1 MNNSSKGLLNGATTQ
16 YLQIIDMAKDVAFAH
31 QVKYVAT
38 EFIIA
43 AMLKVP
49 GRISETLSTHGI
61 TPTTY
66 YPKLKDNV
74 DYKYL
79 KDGFTPRT
87 KKVLDLSK
95 TLAEDYNCNFVA
107 PEHLLFAILSTYDC
121 VGYGILES
129 IAQDFQ
135 GLYNDVKKLVDGLG
149 SNNRMLNFGSVNT
162 EKNHFGRVDTTSEP
176 FNPTA
181 TPSTNQEAPEGLK
194 ELESF
199 GVNLTE
205 KAKRNKLD
213 PVIGRDKEINRVI
226 ETLSRRIKSNPLL
239 IGEPGV
245 GKTAVIE
252 GLAIRIANGSV
263 PITLKNRTV
272 FSLDLSRIVAGA
284 KFRGEFE
291 ERFKSA
297 LTYAQENNV
306 ILFIDEIHSIL
317 AGYSSFAISDLLK
330 PALARGD
337 LHVIGATTI
346 SEYNKYVQ
354 NDPALAR
361 RFLLIKLDPPKID
374 DCIEILRGLRDKF
387 EAHHGIE
394 ITESAIRAA
403 VTMSERYITDRFL
416 PDKAIDLIDEAA
428 AKERLLVDTP
438 PETITVKE
446 GQLYDLENE
455 KSYMLRSGLD
465 CRDIDEKIS
474 ELSTEIQDLKQS
486 DMRRR
491 SHFNPY
497 IDEENIAKV
506 VSEMTG
512 IPVSKLTETES
523 NRLLNFESILH
534 KRVVGQNV
542 AVEAVSKAI
551 RRSMTCIKDPNKP
564 IGSFIFVGP
573 TGVGKTELSKALA
586 EAIFGDE
593 NMLIRIDM
601 SEYMEKVSVA
611 KLIGA
616 PPGYV
621 GYDEEGQLTG
631 KVRMKPY
638 SVILFD
644 EIEKAH
650 PDVFNIM
657 LQILDDGRLTDS
669 KGRTVDFKNTVI
681 IMTSNEGASEVNTVK
696 KIGFGEEVDESE
708 SAKDKITQALKKRFR
723 PEFLN
728 RIDDIVIFRKLT
740 IEECGKICDLQC
752 ESLRKRMQ
760 SMNVSLIFTDDAKRL
775 ILNKGY
781 DKEYGARPLKRAIST
796 LIENPL
802 SEMIIKGDLR
812 ADNTVKVIDDDGE
825 IDFLVE

>member
-1 MNNSSKGLLNGATTQ
+1 MNNSNAPDKGVTTQ
-16 YLQIIDMAKDVAFAH
+16 YKQVLISAKEIASKYRVP
-31 QVKYVAT
+31 YVAT
-38 EFIIA
+38 EFIVA
-43 AMLKVP
+43 AMLNGFGKV
-49 GRISETLSTHGI
+49 SETLAAFGV

-66 YPKLKDNV
+66 YPKLIENIDY
-74 DYKYL
+74 DYKRE
-79 KDGFTPRT
+79 GFTVRT
-87 KKVLDLSK
+87 KAALEASEA
-95 TLAEDYNCNFVA
+95 LASSSGCSFVA
-107 PEHLLFAILSTYDC
+107 PEHLLLAILSFSDC
-121 VGYGILES
+121 QGSFLVFS
-129 IAQDFQ
+129 IVQDGS
-135 GLYNDVKKLVDGLG
+135 GLLSAAKSLVDELAQKERERFTR
-149 SNNRMLNFGSVNT
+149 SAFSQP
-162 EKNHFGRVDTTSEP
+162 KTTSYGADSVDKWQ
-176 FNPTA
+176 NPTYNA
-181 TPSTNQEAPEGLK
+181 PKPEGLK

-205 KAKRNKLD
+205 RASLNKLD

-252 GLAIRIANGSV
+252 GLALRISRGDV
-263 PITLKNRTV
+263 PLPLKNKVV
-272 FSLDLSRIVAGA
+272 FSLDLTGIVAGA
-284 KFRGEFE
+284 KFKGEFE
-291 ERFKSA
+291 ERFKNA
-297 LTYAQENNV
+297 LNYAQENGV
-306 ILFIDEIHSIL
+306 ILFIDEIHTIISGFS
-317 AGYSSFAISDLLK
+317 GYSVGDILK
-330 PALARGD
+330 PNLARGD
-337 LHVIGATTI
+337 IQVIGATTI
-346 SEYNKYVQ
+346 GEYNKYIEK
-354 NDPALAR
+354 DPALVR
-361 RFLLIKLDPPKID
+361 RFLLIKVEPPKID
-374 DCIEILRGLRDKF
+374 DCVEILQGLRDKF

-394 ITESAIRAA
+394 ITDSAIKAA

-438 PETITVKE
+438 PETLTNKE
-446 GQLYDLENE
+446 RQLSRLVVDKE
-455 KSYMLRSGLD
+455 YMLSTGED
-465 CRDIDEKIS
+465 CRDINEKI
-474 ELSTEIQDLKQS
+474 EALSTEIEEIKLS
-486 DMRRR
+486 ERRR
-491 SHFNPY
+491 KNRTNPF
-497 IDEENIAKV
+497 IDEDNIAKV

-512 IPVSKLTETES
+512 IPVSKLTETEAK
-523 NRLLNFESILH
+523 RLLNFENILH
-534 KRVVGQNV
+534 ERVVGQNA
-542 AVEAVSKAI
+542 AVEAVAGAI

-593 NMLIRIDM
+593 NMLIRVDM
-601 SEYMEKVSVA
+601 SEYMEKASVA

-650 PDVFNIM
+650 PDVFNLM

-681 IMTSNEGASEVNTVK
+681 IMTSNEGASEVKSVA
-696 KIGFGEEVDESE
+696 KIGFGDETEEIEE
-708 SAKDKITQALKKRFR
+708 AKDKIQTALRKRFR

-728 RIDDIVIFRKLT
+728 RIDDIVVFRKLT
-740 IEECGKICDLQC
+740 MEECGKICDLNC
-752 ESLRKRMQ
+752 DFLRKRMT
-760 SMNVSLIFTDDAKRL
+760 SMNVRLSFREDAKRL

-781 DKEYGARPLKRAIST
+781 DKEYGARPLKRAISN
-796 LIENPL
+796 LVEKPL

-812 ADNTVKVIDDDGE
+812 SGNSVTVIDDGGE
-825 IDFLVE
+825 IDFIVT

>member
-1 MNNSSKGLLNGATTQ
+1 MNNSSSGLLNGTTSQ
-16 YLQIIDMAKDVAFAH
+16 YLSIINDARGVALSYN
-31 QVKYVAT
+31 VKYVGT
-38 EFIIA
+38 EFILA
-43 AMLKVP
+43 AMLKEP
-49 GRISETLSTHGI
+49 GVISETLKSHGV
-61 TPTTY
+61 TPAYY
-66 YPKLKDNV
+66 YPKLKDYV
-74 DYKYL
+74 DVGYKTE
-79 KDGFTPRT
+79 GFTART
-87 KKVLDLSK
+87 KQALDLSK
-95 TLAEDYNCNFVA
+95 TIAEDYNCTFVA
-107 PEHLLFAILSTYDC
+107 PEHLLLAILSTERC
-121 VGYGILES
+121 VGFDIIIS
-129 IAQDFQ
+129 ITQNFQ
-135 GLYNDVKKLVDGLG
+135 GLYNDVKKLVENLG
-149 SNNRMLNFGSVNT
+149 NNRVPNLESKKVEKPRFENSEIPESYSRVANT
-162 EKNHFGRVDTTSEP
+162 
-176 FNPTA
+176 PTA
-181 TPSTNQEAPEGLK
+181 EEAEGLK

-199 GVNLTE
+199 GINLTE

-252 GLAIRIANGSV
+252 GLALRIASGNV

-272 FSLDLSRIVAGA
+272 FSLDLSGIVAGA

-337 LHVIGATTI
+337 LQVIGATTI

-361 RFLLIKLDPPKID
+361 RFLLIKLDPPKVD
-374 DCIEILRGLRDKF
+374 DCIEILKGLRDKF

-394 ITESAIRAA
+394 ITDSAIRAA

-438 PETITVKE
+438 LETITTKE
-446 GQLYDLENE
+446 WQLERLENE
-455 KSYMLRSGLD
+455 KIYNLRSGLD

-474 ELSTEIQDLKQS
+474 ELSTEIQDLKRS
-486 DMRRR
+486 DNRRK

-523 NRLLNFESILH
+523 NRLLNFEGILH
-534 KRVVGQNV
+534 KRVVGQNL
-542 AVEAVSKAI
+542 AVESVSKAI

-696 KIGFGEEVDESE
+696 KIGFGEEADESE
-708 SAKDKITQALKKRFR
+708 GAKDKITQALKKRFR

-752 ESLRKRMQ
+752 DSLRKRMQ
-760 SMNVSLIFTDDAKRL
+760 SMNVSLIFTDEAKRL

-812 ADNTVKVIDDDGE
+812 ADNTVRVIDDDGE